1 MNGDG
6 PLLSLDPSADGVSYA
21 PVLHRV
27 SLDPNQ
33 QTEQCA
39 VALDEAR
46 RIAANIAKCKMS
58 AARVSVECRLFHY
71 ETFGDLLQ
79 SLTLNGTKT
88 SKEFAHHRFQFRF
101 WRHSPVNVIGD
112 PSPLFDDA
120 ARGSND
126 PGL

>member
-1 MNGDG
+1 LKFKIWLKLARGKRL
-6 PLLSLDPSADGVSYA
+6 PA
-21 PVLHRV
+21 PH
-27 SLDPNQ
+27 
-33 QTEQCA
+33 
-39 VALDEAR
+39 
-46 RIAANIAKCKMS
+46 
-58 AARVSVECRLFHY
+58 VSVERRLFHY
-71 ETFGDLLQ
+71 ETFGDPLQ

-120 ARGSND
+120 ARSSND